1 MNIFLREPMP
11 SFLLAGLSYFNSLA
25 IYLRTART
33 SHGIPVPHPNVNR
46 YKVSYRQNSNNKES
60 INRSSI

>member
-1 MNIFLREPMP
+1 MNNFLHEPIP

-25 IYLRTART
+25 IYLRTARA

-46 YKVSYRQNSNNKES
+46 YKVSYRQDIDNEES
-60 INRSSI
+60 INRSFL